1 MEPLITERELFWKLA
16 HFSRFEETPQKNI
29 KYVLLDD
36 LIKGTKP
43 DLLSLKKNLVSLL
56 EDASQPG
63 VYQQSYSYI
72 MKLHILNEFDK
83 AISMMLNNVEGLP
96 MILEEWEKRGQLL
109 RTSRGVEF
117 VLSMR
122 RATLDL
128 AVQLQRKTRNTE
140 NLMLKQEI
148 GKIWLKSA
156 KIARKAGLHQQA
168 YMHILSASDSCPPQP
183 LYIEQAQLYWQKG
196 CQEDAFTT
204 LNRCFSHCFQPAQYY
219 KQLPSGEC
227 TAERKQFAKAKLL
240 FAKYND
246 ETLNVDTDGC
256 IINYK
261 EAIEVWRGWDKS
273 WLSCAQYYEAVVER
287 MPEDD
292 RDKNRRDLQ
301 VHMLNCYGK
310 SLQYSCKYIHYS
322 MPKMLTVWLD
332 LASRATI
339 TTDPIDVVRPRQD
352 CLSKMTKIMDAY
364 HQRLP
369 TFMWLTAFSQLV
381 SRICHPS
388 PQVQNTL
395 RAILVNL
402 IIAYPQHCLWMMAS
416 VYNSSYSARKKRCQE
431 ILNHPQLKTPEMSK
445 LVRDFYKLWEQLIDL
460 SNKTISDNTLNTT
473 VTQLSKN
480 LPRLLASKDFSPIMM
495 PTTKFRQL
503 HLPSKNVS
511 LDNHNPFL
519 LKWVHISKIED
530 NVVIM
535 PSLQRPRRITLRGS
549 DGKKYLFMCK
559 PKDDLRRD
567 FRLMEFN
574 DIVNKYL
581 QNDPESRQ
589 RRLYIR
595 TYVRLVNGIYY
606 SDLISINHLLFLF
619 LERGAVKR
627 RVRFNRVGTKLSRLP
642 TYHYESVQGKGHF
655 SYN

>member
-1 MEPLITERELFWKLA
+1 MKINVQSNLLQNSYIFLIFCDRPELEPLVTERELFWRLA
-16 HFSRFEETPQKNI
+16 HFSRFDDAQQKNI
-29 KYVLLDD
+29 KHVLLDD
-36 LIKGTKP
+36 LIRGTKS

-83 AISMMLNNVEGLP
+83 AVSMMLNNVEGLP
-96 MILEEWEKRGQLL
+96 VILDEWEERGQLL
-109 RTSRGVEF
+109 KTSRGVEF

-128 AVQLQRKTRNTE
+128 AVQLQRKTHNTE
-140 NLMLKQEI
+140 NTMLKQEI

-183 LYIEQAQLYWQKG
+183 LNIERAQLYWQKG

-204 LNRCFSHCFQPAQYY
+204 LNRCFSHCFQPALYY
-219 KQLPSGEC
+219 KQLPSEEC
-227 TAERKQFAKAKLL
+227 SEERKQFAKAKLL

-256 IINYK
+256 IANYK
-261 EAIEVWRGWDKS
+261 EAIEVWRGWDQS
-273 WLSCAQYYEAVVER
+273 WLACAQYYEAVFER

-292 RDKNRRDLQ
+292 GDKSRRDLQ
-301 VHMLNCYGK
+301 VHMMNCYGK
-310 SLQYSCKYIHYS
+310 SLQYSCKYIHQS

-332 LASRATI
+332 LASRAAI
-339 TTDPIDVVRPRQD
+339 TSDPVDIQRCRQD

-395 RAILVNL
+395 RTILINL
-402 IIAYPQHCLWMMAS
+402 ILAYPQHCLWMMAS
-416 VYNSSYSARKKRCQE
+416 VFNSSYSARQKRCQE
-431 ILNHPQLKTPEMSK
+431 ILNHPHLKTPEMSK
-445 LVRDFYKLWEQLIDL
+445 LVRDFYKLSEKLIEV
-460 SNKTISDNTLNTT
+460 SNKTISDNMLNST
-473 VTQLSKN
+473 VTVSQLSRN
-480 LPRLLASKDFSPIMM
+480 LPRLLVSKDFSPIMM

-503 HLPSKNVS
+503 HLPAKNAS
-511 LDNHNPFL
+511 LENHKPFL
-519 LKWVHISKIED
+519 LKWVHIWKAEEE
-530 NVVIM
+530 VIVM
-535 PSLQRPRRITLRGS
+535 ASLQRPRRITLRGS
-549 DGKKYLFMCK
+549 DGKKYYFFCK
-559 PKDDLRRD
+559 PKDDLRKD
-567 FRLMEFN
+567 FRMMEFN

-595 TYVRLVNGIYY
+595 TYVRLVDDTYY
-606 SDLISINHLLFLF
+606 LSLISINH
-619 LERGAVKR
+619 
-627 RVRFNRVGTKLSRLP
+627 SR
-642 TYHYESVQGKGHF
+642 
-655 SYN
+655 SYSICRAWYR

>member
-1 MEPLITERELFWKLA
+1 MEPLITERELFWRLA

-29 KYVLLDD
+29 KHVLLDD

-83 AISMMLNNVEGLP
+83 AISMILNNVEGLP
-96 MILEEWEKRGQLL
+96 VILEEWDKRSQLL

-128 AVQLQRKTRNTE
+128 AVQLQRKTHNTE
-140 NLMLKQEI
+140 NSMLNQEI

-204 LNRCFSHCFQPAQYY
+204 LNRCFSNCFQPAQYY

-261 EAIEVWRGWDKS
+261 EAIEVWRGWEKS

-292 RDKNRRDLQ
+292 RDKSRRDLQ
-301 VHMLNCYGK
+301 VHMMNCYGK

-332 LASRATI
+332 LASRAT
-339 TTDPIDVVRPRQD
+339 TASDPIDVIRFRQD
-352 CLSKMTKIMDAY
+352 CLSKMTKIMDVY

-369 TFMWLTAFSQLV
+369 TFMWLTAFSQLI

-395 RAILVNL
+395 RTILVNL
-402 IIAYPQHCLWMMAS
+402 ILAYPQHCFWMMAS
-416 VYNSSYSARKKRCQE
+416 VFNSSYSARQKRCQE

-445 LVRDFYKLWEQLIDL
+445 LIRDFHKLWEKLIEL
-460 SNKTISDNTLNTT
+460 SNKTIPDNILNTT
-473 VTQLSKN
+473 VTLLSKN
-480 LPRLLASKDFSPIMM
+480 LPRLLASKDFSQIIM

-503 HLPSKNVS
+503 HLPTKNVS
-511 LDNHNPFL
+511 LNNHNPFL
-519 LKWVHISKIED
+519 LKWVSISKIED
-530 NVVIM
+530 GVVIM

-559 PKDDLRRD
+559 PKDDLRKD

-595 TYVRLVNGIYY
+595 TYVRLVNDTY
-606 SDLISINHLLFLF
+606 SDSILINFLLFSI
-619 LERGAVKR
+619 R
-627 RVRFNRVGTKLSRLP
+627 RAWC
-642 TYHYESVQGKGHF
+642 H
-655 SYN
+655 